1 MVHFKKFKTNYPLE
15 KDEIGCAIFSDGGIF
30 MGYILNMQKNSYAD
44 FKKLFDTYNATKI
57 CLYTNST
64 LEELKDFIDFLETLK
79 HNFVIFIQE

>member
-1 MVHFKKFKTNYPLE
+1 MVGFKKIKTSYLLE

-30 MGYILNMQKNSYAD
+30 TGYILNMQKNSYAD
-44 FKKLFDTYNATKI
+44 FKKLFGTYNSTKI

-64 LEELKDFIDFLETLK
+64 LEELKDFIDFLETLN